1 MPLGRKM
8 GVGNAGDPALQALH
22 SAVVGDKGAGQD
34 PAPPEAHLGR
44 AHSPVGKGLGCTAER
59 KRRTVP

>member
-8 GVGNAGDPALQALH
+8 GVGNAGGPALQAPH
-22 SAVVGDKGAGQD
+22 SAAVRDKGAGQD
-34 PAPPEAHLGR
+34 PVSPEARLRR